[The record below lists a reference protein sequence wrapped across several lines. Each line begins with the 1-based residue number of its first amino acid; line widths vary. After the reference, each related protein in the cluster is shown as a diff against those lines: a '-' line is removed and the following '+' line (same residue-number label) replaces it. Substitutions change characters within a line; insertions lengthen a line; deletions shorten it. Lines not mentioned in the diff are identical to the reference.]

1 MKPSS
6 KSVSGVRG
14 RHSAE
19 TPTILTCQYFI
30 PKLTQV
36 TDKISDFVQENRYS
50 DCIKLLKKILKVLV
64 VY

>member
-1 MKPSS
+1 MTD
-6 KSVSGVRG
+6 

-50 DCIKLLKKILKVLV
+50 DCIKLFNCNILIMMVIDAETSLSH
-64 VY
+64 